1 VTLERHALVRG
12 IVAGLIVIVPATV
25 VITILD
31 HHVDDFDSSIW
42 LVLLSLV
49 LLTAYAVAGFSAGRA
64 APRAP
69 FWHGSIAALVVFG
82 GCFAIGLVV
91 RSLQGDGL
99 DLGVKGLITNV
110 LLAATFGSLGGAFGA
125 RDAHV

>member
-1 VTLERHALVRG
+1 VTLERHALIRG
-12 IVAGLIVIVPATV
+12 VVAGLILIVPATV

-31 HHVDDFDSSIW
+31 HNVDDFDSSIW

-64 APRAP
+64 AHRAP
-69 FWHGSIAALVVFG
+69 FAHGVIAALVVFG
-82 GCFAIGLVV
+82 GCFAVRLVV

-99 DLGVKGLITNV
+99 DLGAKGVVTNV
-110 LLAATFGSLGGAFGA
+110 LLAATFGLLGGAFGA
-125 RDAHV
+125 RDARV